1 MHGPNWCDWQGLDCG
16 VTRKLSCQPTLM
28 GQIMFFGAKPAG
40 KLQLCRDPR
49 EFSQQSF
56 WQESPLWGAGFS
68 MLQGA
73 TVLYQHR
80 PAWVWWETAQSS
92 APRGAGRQEA
102 AALPPLHP
110 DISPGFLQ
118 SPWKRCCR
126 ALLVSFLSQEAQEE
140 MFFPQQVLTGLAW
153 TCPREIWQKCPPA
166 SYDWE
171 TGSVSLAPLRHRP
184 PGLLLTRSVSAHIG
198 GLILRRLL
206 CTLMHSPASA
216 FQPPGPKPK
225 GTDLVL
231 LSLSYFNR
239 DRPRL
244 ALILR
249 AETRSGAGTKLTPAR
264 WAQPQEPSP
273 SIKI

>member
-1 MHGPNWCDWQGLDCG
+1 MQRPQGVFTAEFL
-16 VTRKLSCQPTLM
+16 TRNPIVRSWV
-28 GQIMFFGAKPAG
+28 F
-40 KLQLCRDPR
+40 
-49 EFSQQSF
+49 
-56 WQESPLWGAGFS
+56 

-80 PAWVWWETAQSS
+80 PACVWWETAWSS

-118 SPWKRCCR
+118 PPWKRRCR

-140 MFFPQQVLTGLAW
+140 RFFPQQVLTGLAW

-184 PGLLLTRSVSAHIG
+184 PGLLPTRSVSAHVG
-198 GLILRRLL
+198 GLTLRRLL

-239 DRPRL
+239 DRPGL

-273 SIKI
+273 SIKV